1 MHVCEVR
8 PPLSVKLVH
17 LRLSVISHVLASDEA
32 QISTPE
38 ARCLP
43 ARLVLALRR
52 APERRREGDLCEVAV
67 QESDAPA
74 LMECVRRLASR
85 PGVAA
90 IERDRFLEAVTAV
103 ASAPER

>member
-1 MHVCEVR
+1 LYVCEIR
-8 PPLSVKLVH
+8 PPPA
-17 LRLSVISHVLASDEA
+17 RVISHVLASDEA

-52 APERRREGDLCEVAV
+52 APERLREGDLCEVVV

-74 LMECVRRLASR
+74 LKECLHRLASR
-85 PGVAA
+85 PGLTA
-90 IERDRFLEAVTAV
+90 IERDRFLEAVSAV
-103 ASAPER
+103 DAACAR